1 MIIHTHIN
9 IYIYPPACFAPEGAA
24 GNGCLHRLQY
34 PEDVS
39 YVERE
44 RQRDENTNTHT
55 HIYIYRYIYVYI
67 YIYIYIYI
75 RLRVSRRKGQQQRM
89 SSPATIPGRREL
101 CLEREIDR

>member
-67 YIYIYIYI
+67 YIYIYIYPPACFAPEGTAATD
-75 RLRVSRRKGQQQRM
+75 VFTGYNTRK
-89 SSPATIPGRREL
+89 T
-101 CLEREIDR
+101 